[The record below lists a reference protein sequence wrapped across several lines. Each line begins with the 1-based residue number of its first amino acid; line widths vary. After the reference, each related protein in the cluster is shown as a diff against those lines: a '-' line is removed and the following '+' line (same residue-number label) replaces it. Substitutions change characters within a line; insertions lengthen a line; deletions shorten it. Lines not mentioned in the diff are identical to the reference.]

1 MAFARRQHGDS
12 RRLAVRRRRPA
23 VKAAGVQV
31 ERWEAEPL
39 LDHLRETVVEAD
51 GGEPAVAI
59 GSINLDHLHHFG
71 EGRIELQNEPE
82 ESGVDWIMLAD
93 GAPIAGHASRV
104 TSLEWPRLT
113 GADLLPDILALAEE
127 QRLTV
132 GFLGGTPASH
142 ENLKPVLEK
151 RYPRLPPAKFWSPE
165 REVVDS
171 FEGSEALA
179 EEIRLA
185 GVDVLNVALGKPRQE
200 IWIHDYGD
208 ATGARL
214 LLAFGA
220 SADFLAGQV
229 PRAPEWVR
237 GAGLEWFYRLQQE
250 PKRLAKR
257 YLVQGPPAWAKWR
270 RARRVR

>member
-1 MAFARRQHGDS
+1 MTPRRTHDPS
-12 RRLAVRRRRPA
+12 RRLAIRRRRPA

-31 ERWEAEPL
+31 ERWEADPL
-39 LDHLRETVVEAD
+39 MEHLRETVVAD
-51 GGEPAVAI
+51 TAESEPAVAI

-104 TSLEWPRLT
+104 TQLSWPRLT

-127 QRLTV
+127 ENLTV
-132 GFLGGTPASH
+132 GFLGGTPESH
-142 ENLKPVLEK
+142 EALRPVLAERYPGLKPA
-151 RYPRLPPAKFWSPE
+151 YFWAPPKD
-165 REVVDS
+165 VVDS
-171 FEGSEALA
+171 VDGSEGLA
-179 EEIRLA
+179 EEIRAA

-200 IWIHDYGD
+200 LWIQTYGD

-220 SADFLAGQV
+220 SVDFLAGKV
-229 PRAPEWVR
+229 SRAPDWVQKN
-237 GAGLEWFYRLQQE
+237 GLEWAYRLVQE
-250 PKRLAKR
+250 PGRLARR
-257 YLVQGPPAWAKWR
+257 YLVQGPPAWLTWR